1 MNKSFHSV
9 WNASKQA
16 YVAAAETVSAKGKP
30 SSGVKLAAALTGLM
44 GGLLA
49 NGACAQ
55 TAPPPT
61 ALPTGGQVSAGQARI
76 GQSGANLVINQ
87 SSDRAAINWQTFNV
101 GKDAHVQFNQPSAA
115 SVTLNRVLS
124 NDPSQIFGQ
133 ISANG
138 QVILT
143 NPSGVFFGKNARV
156 DVGGLVATTHGMSD
170 ADFMAG
176 KNRFDRN
183 GSTASVVNEGE
194 LKAALGGYIALL
206 APEVRNQGAVIAHMG
221 TVAMAAGEAFDLKFD
236 SNNRLTS
243 LRVTP
248 SQIQA
253 LVDNRLAVQAPGGLV
268 IISAQSIDRLVGGVV
283 KNSGTVEATGLQQ
296 QGGRIVL
303 SGSTRVQNAGTLD
316 ASSAEAAGKGGSISL
331 QGDNIELQ
339 SSSRISAT
347 GPAGGGTVLVGGNW
361 QGSADPLLQATA
373 QPTAAATTVSMA
385 SGASID
391 ASATHNGDGGMVV
404 LWSDVKAEG
413 SETDFAGQIRAQGGA
428 NSGQGGRVET
438 SGHTL
443 RVAETAGVNTLAP
456 KGNAGQWLLDPID
469 FTISAGSGGQ
479 STSGIGATTLA
490 DNLLTTNVAIATD
503 ASTAGNGDITVAA
516 AVTQAAANS
525 LTLTA
530 HRDINVNAAMSIG
543 GGITLNAGG
552 SIVLSDNL
560 SSTATGNVT
569 FNAATV
575 TGSGN
580 IALASGREL
589 SVTQSGNSTYSGI
602 VSGTSSTLTKLGAGT
617 LTLTGANSYSG
628 VTTISAGTLQVGDGG
643 TSGTLGSGAVTN
655 DSALTFNRSDDL
667 TVANGKAVAN
677 VISGTGTLT
686 KLGAGTLTLSGVSSY
701 TGTTTISAG
710 ALRLGAAGNGT
721 NSPLGTVAGGTVV
734 ASGGTLDLFGFSLST
749 AEPLSITGSGNGG
762 TGRNGA
768 LVNFSGTSVT
778 YSGLLSLGGN
788 ATIHPYSG
796 SINLSNTG
804 TITGSGHTLTLSGQ
818 SINNQLAGILALG
831 SGGVRTDF
839 NGLTYAWTLSGANT
853 YTGPTTLNGGTLK
866 TTHSS
871 ALGNGSAVT
880 ISLNSSALLD
890 ISGSNLSIGSLASS
904 ASGSSS
910 VVALGSNSLTIGTNN
925 TSTTFAGV
933 ISGAGGVTKVGTGT
947 LTLTEA
953 NSYTGSTTISAGTL
967 QVGAGFTTG
976 TLGSGAVTNDS
987 ALIFN
992 RSNDLTVAS
1001 VISGT
1006 GTLTKL
1012 GAGTLTLSGV
1022 SSYTGTTTISAG
1034 ALRLGAAGNGTNSP
1048 LGTVAGGTV
1057 VASGGTLDLFGFSL
1071 STAEPLSITGSGDGG
1086 TGRNGA
1092 LVNFSGTSVTYS
1104 GLLSL
1109 GGNATIFPSSGS
1121 INLSNTGTIT
1131 GSGHTLTLSGQSINN
1146 QLAGILALGSGGV
1159 TTPYIGSSYAWT
1171 LSGANTYTGP
1181 TRISGGTLKTTHS
1194 SALGNG
1200 SDVTINLDPFA
1211 LASLDISGSN
1221 LTIGSL
1227 ASSNAGGG
1235 NVVALGS
1242 NSLTIGT
1249 NNTSTT
1255 FAGVISGA
1263 GGVTKV
1269 GTGTLTLVG
1278 ASTFAGSTTVSEGT
1292 LQVGF
1297 GGNTGTLGSGSV
1309 TNNSALIFNRLNNLV
1324 VANVISGSGSLT
1336 KLGAGTLTLSGA
1348 NSYAGTTTISAGV
1361 LRLGAAGDGTNS
1373 PLGTI
1378 AAGTVVANGAT
1389 LDLNGY
1395 SLSTAEPLSIS
1406 GSGAVGEGGAL
1417 VNSSF
1422 TTSVTY
1428 SGLLSLGGNASIY
1441 DRGGSIDLSNTGTV
1455 TGLGRTLTLSGQA
1468 TDNRLA
1474 GILNLGSG
1482 GLISASGGYSQVWT
1496 LSGANT
1502 YTGPTAID
1510 GGTLKTTHSSAL
1522 GIGSAVTFLSNGN
1535 GVLDISGGDLTIG
1548 SLATTG
1554 SRNISLG
1561 SNTLT
1566 IGTNNTST
1574 TFAGV
1579 ISGAG
1584 GVTKVGT
1591 GTLTLSGTNTFTG
1604 STTVSAGTLALGN
1617 AAALGTTAAGTTV
1630 ASGATLDVGGSVVGA
1645 EALTINGG
1653 TLAASTG
1660 TSSLSGTVLLGAD
1673 STVNVAGTE
1682 LTVSGV
1688 VSGTGFGFTKTGT
1701 GRLVLSGSNTYTG
1714 VTTITAGTLQ
1724 VGSGSTTGTL
1734 GSGAVTNNAALS
1746 FNRSDNLTAAN
1757 AISGSGTLTK
1767 LGAGTLTLTGT
1778 NNYSGTTTITAGT
1791 LQAGDGGT
1799 TGTLGSGAVTNNA
1812 ALSFNR
1818 SDNLTAANAISGTGT
1833 LTKLG
1838 AGTLTLTG
1846 ANSYAGATTITAG
1859 TLQVGSGSTTGT
1871 LGSGAVTNNAA
1882 LRFNRSDD
1890 LTAANAISGTGTG
1903 TLTKLGAGTLTLTGT
1918 NDYSGTTT
1926 ITTGT
1931 LQVGSGSTTGTLG
1944 SGAVTNNAALR
1955 FNRSDNLTAA
1965 NAISGNGTL
1974 TKLGAGTLTLSGVS
1988 SYTGATTITSGGL
2001 VFSNDTRPSTTGFS
2015 GAGQLTIEPS
2025 TSFSAAFNSGSYTYA
2040 TTLTGLTLGKSGN
2053 TSDINVSSA
2062 ISVAGPVTVS
2072 SAGLITLSAGI
2083 TSAASSGTGISL
2095 TGQKINQN
2103 GNGVVV
2109 QTAGANISYT
2119 ATNVAQTSSGDT
2131 GIRVVGTDQNS
2142 TPASINAGGGNI
2154 SLNASFASTG
2164 VGGGADYAIRLSTAD
2179 LVTSGS
2185 GSITLTGNAS
2195 NVLTSSTP
2203 YGVDLYNS
2211 RLIAGSGGLS
2221 VNYSGNLTSTTSYGI
2236 FITAGNRASQ
2246 LLAPSGHISLID
2258 QTSSGRTTGFHYSI
2272 YFAPTSLRPN
2282 IGAAAGSAVTA
2293 SSANLTIQ
2301 GDRLAVLDAPIVNT
2315 TGAIVVEPVQSSFAG
2330 VLYTSSVSST
2340 STPSSVRWGKAGNT
2354 SNIIVNTALNA
2365 GGPISLYGGDL
2376 TLQAG
2381 VSTPSGTL
2389 TLQAT
2394 NSITHTA
2401 SGFVS
2406 ANSLLLGGG
2415 NVTLTHTSNNI
2426 TTLAGTGV
2434 GNLTFF
2440 NSGGMTIGTVGIT
2453 SGITAA
2459 GTGTISVATNA
2470 GNLTLASN
2478 LSTNNTTSNA
2488 ILINAG
2494 RLTEDGTSTGGDLIV
2509 SGSPVLTVGS
2519 GGTIRLMTGSLSG
2532 STGLESLVGS
2542 GSGRFRYNSDEI
2554 DTRYTTALTA
2564 NVVNAIYR
2572 EQPAVTVAGTSNVT
2586 ITYGDSLTLSG
2597 TATGTVNGDT
2607 LTMTVANPQLSTAG
2621 LLRYSANPYSASSN
2635 LGALGYNVSGLS
2647 STVRVNPKALT
2658 VSGLSSAN
2666 KTYNGLTTATVSGT
2680 AALQSIAAASGVNSD
2695 GRRITGDTVSVS
2707 GTASGSFNS
2716 KDVATAT
2723 TVTFTGL
2730 SLSGA
2735 DSANYTLTPASASYS
2750 ITPKALSITTPSI
2763 ASKVYN
2769 GSTAVGALTVGTLS
2783 GLVTGETLTV
2793 TGSAAALSSAN
2804 AGSYTT
2810 TVSYALGDGTG
2821 LASNYSL
2828 ANSTN
2833 VASSIARAILTVRAN
2848 DDAKFVAQTT
2858 DTVNFAGVSYSGF
2871 INGDTASVLSGTP
2884 TVTRSNTASTADTY
2898 IGVLQPG
2905 GLTVGNYQYNY
2916 VNGDFTIVG
2925 SNQMLVRVNNAST
2938 TYGTAATYGLTSAA
2952 YYNGAAVVTLGSGV
2966 GSITALGNNR
2976 FTVNDGAGGSATFT
2990 VVPSGSQITS
3000 SAGQLKA
3007 GSYQLQASNVTTAN
3021 AANFSNNL
3029 VMVGSQEVATKVVT
3043 ASIAAAPSA
3052 KVYDGNT
3059 SMASVVPLNL
3069 SGLVASDVVTA
3080 NGVGSYA
3087 SRNAGTSLA
3096 YTVDNLALAGTDAAN
3111 YHLLAGATVNGANG
3125 TITAKA
3131 ITLNPQS
3138 TSKTYAGASTFTA
3151 NSADLTAMSA
3161 LLGVSGDTVSAATL
3175 AFADKN
3181 VGNNK
3186 TLTVSGVTIAD
3197 GNGGNNYTVTLGSN
3211 STSAIT
3217 RLNSVTWQGGTS
3229 GNWFDP
3235 ANWVGG
3241 AVPDLAN
3248 VANVVIPS
3256 GVTVSFGSTVVAP
3269 AQSGAVSID
3278 GLTGAGG
3285 NLSQTAGTL
3294 NVGAGG
3300 ITLGNL
3306 TQSAGTMVNTG
3317 STTLDAL
3324 TQSGGSFAGTGNM
3337 TTASF
3342 AQTGGSTS
3350 LLANLSVTQDFNQGS
3365 LGNVSVGGNATITDT
3380 VGGLQLGN
3388 LTSTGTLSVSS
3399 TDGAITQASGTVLT
3413 AQNTSSF
3420 TATQGGQ
3427 PAAITL
3433 GNAGNDFVGAV
3444 SLSGS
3449 NVSIVDMNAL
3459 TLGTVNTAGNLTLNS
3474 NGALNLGTSTVT
3486 GNLLVTSGN
3495 GAITQ
3500 TGPLAVTGTSGLN
3513 AGTGSITL
3521 SVVSNNFGG
3530 PVTTGGN
3537 TINILGTNAPAPNAP
3552 PPSPPPSVDPAAEA
3566 AALAAAEK
3574 AAAEK
3579 AAAEKAA
3586 AEKAAAEKAAA
3597 EKAAAEKAAAEKAAA
3612 EKAAAEKA
3620 AAEKAAAEKAAA
3632 EKAAAEK
3639 AAAEK
3644 AAAEKAAAE
3653 KAAAEKAAAEKAAV
3667 EKAAAEKLEQERIR
3681 TGNVNLVT
3689 DSLLSQVASSTQF
3702 SRVSL
3707 PNPTSIPPLVLG
3719 GATSSIASGGSA
3731 ASGGSIAASGTGN
3744 SSGITIDVKGA
3755 QQQGALTMVAVSL
3768 PKGASTVGT
3777 GFSFVLPD
3785 SVRATASEGVSV
3797 EATQVDGNALPAW
3810 LKFDRANLRFEAIA
3824 VPDGAFPMQLA
3835 LSMGGQRLVLVISER
3850 TE

>member
-1 MNKSFHSV
+1 MVIH
-9 WNASKQA
+9 
-16 YVAAAETVSAKGKP
+16 
-30 SSGVKLAAALTGLM
+30 
-44 GGLLA
+44 
-49 NGACAQ
+49 
-55 TAPPPT
+55 
-61 ALPTGGQVSAGQARI
+61 
-76 GQSGANLVINQ
+76 QST
-87 SSDRAAINWQTFNV
+87 DRAAINWQSFNV
-101 GKDAHVQFNQPSAA
+101 GKDAHVQFQQPSAA
-115 SVTLNRVLS
+115 SVTLNRVMS
-124 NDPSQIFGQ
+124 ADPSQIFGQ
-133 ISANG
+133 ITANG
-138 QVILT
+138 QVVLS
-143 NPSGVFFGKNARV
+143 NPAGVYFGKDARV
-156 DVGGLVATTHGMSD
+156 DVGGIVATTHGMSD

-176 KNRFDRN
+176 KNRFERN
-183 GSTASVVNEGE
+183 GSSGKVVNEGE
-194 LKAALGGYIALL
+194 IKAALGGYIALL
-206 APEVRNQGAVIAHMG
+206 APEVRNQGAVIAQMG
-221 TVAMAAGEAFDLKFD
+221 TVALAAGEAFDLKFD

-243 LRVTP
+243 LRVEA

-268 IISAQSIDRLVGGVV
+268 IISAQSLDRLVGGVV
-283 KNSGTVEATGLQQ
+283 NNSGAIEATGLQQ
-296 QGGRIVL
+296 QGGRMVL
-303 SGSTRVQNAGTLD
+303 SGSARVQNAGTLD
-316 ASSAEAAGKGGSISL
+316 ASSAAGKGGSISL
-331 QGDNIELQ
+331 QGDSIDLQ

-385 SGASID
+385 SGATID
-391 ASATHNGDGGMVV
+391 ASATQNGDGGTVV
-404 LWSDVKAEG
+404 LWSDIKKDGG
-413 SETDFAGQIRAQGGA
+413 STAFAGQIQAQGGA
-428 NSGQGGRVET
+428 NSGQGGHVET

-469 FTISAGSGGQ
+469 FTISAGSGAQ
-479 STSGIGATTLA
+479 TTSGIGATTLA
-490 DNLLTTNVAIATD
+490 NNLLTTNVDIATD
-503 ASTAGNGDITVAA
+503 ASTAGNGDIIVDA

-530 HRDINVNAAMSIG
+530 HGNIAVNAAISIG
-543 GGITLNAGG
+543 
-552 SIVLSDNL
+552 
-560 SSTATGNVT
+560 GNVT

-575 TGSGN
+575 TGSGG
-580 IALASGREL
+580 IALANSRAL

-602 VSGTSSTLTKLGAGT
+602 VSGTGSTLTKLGAGT
-617 LTLTGANSYSG
+617 LTLTGTNSYSG

-643 TSGTLGSGAVTN
+643 TTGTLGSGAVTN
-655 DSALTFNRSDDL
+655 HEALTINRSDGL
-667 TVANGKAVAN
+667 LMAN
-677 VISGTGTLT
+677 VISGSGSLT
-686 KLGAGTLTLSGVSSY
+686 KLGAGTLILSGASSY
-701 TGTTTISAG
+701 TGTTTVRAG
-710 ALRLGAAGNGT
+710 AVRLAAAGDGT

-734 ASGGTLDLFGFSLST
+734 ESGATLDLYGYSLST
-749 AEPLSITGSGNGG
+749 AEPLSITGSGDGG
-762 TGRNGA
+762 PGRNGA
-768 LVNFSGTSVT
+768 LVNYVGPSVT

-796 SINLSNTG
+796 SINLSNINP
-804 TITGSGHTLTLSGQ
+804 ITGSGHTLTLTGQ

-831 SGGVRTDF
+831 SGGVTTNY
-839 NGLTYAWTLSGANT
+839 NGSTYAWTLSGANT

-880 ISLNSSALLD
+880 ISLNTSALLD
-890 ISGSNLSIGSLASS
+890 ISGGALTIGSLASS
-904 ASGSSS
+904 SSGLSS
-910 VVALGSNSLTIGTNN
+910 VVALGSNTLTIGSNN
-925 TSTTFAGV
+925 TSTAFAGV

-947 LTLTEA
+947 LTLSGA

-967 QVGAGFTTG
+967 QVGAG
-976 TLGSGAVTNDS
+976 
-987 ALIFN
+987 N
-992 RSNDLTVAS
+992 RSNA
-1001 VISGT
+1001 
-1006 GTLTKL
+1006 
-1012 GAGTLTLSGV
+1012 LSM
-1022 SSYTGTTTISAG
+1022 
-1034 ALRLGAAGNGTNSP
+1034 
-1048 LGTVAGGTV
+1048 
-1057 VASGGTLDLFGFSL
+1057 
-1071 STAEPLSITGSGDGG
+1071 
-1086 TGRNGA
+1086 
-1092 LVNFSGTSVTYS
+1092 
-1104 GLLSL
+1104 
-1109 GGNATIFPSSGS
+1109 
-1121 INLSNTGTIT
+1121 
-1131 GSGHTLTLSGQSINN
+1131 
-1146 QLAGILALGSGGV
+1146 
-1159 TTPYIGSSYAWT
+1159 
-1171 LSGANTYTGP
+1171 
-1181 TRISGGTLKTTHS
+1181 
-1194 SALGNG
+1194 
-1200 SDVTINLDPFA
+1200 
-1211 LASLDISGSN
+1211 
-1221 LTIGSL
+1221 
-1227 ASSNAGGG
+1227 
-1235 NVVALGS
+1235 
-1242 NSLTIGT
+1242 
-1249 NNTSTT
+1249 
-1255 FAGVISGA
+1255 
-1263 GGVTKV
+1263 
-1269 GTGTLTLVG
+1269 
-1278 ASTFAGSTTVSEGT
+1278 
-1292 LQVGF
+1292 
-1297 GGNTGTLGSGSV
+1297 
-1309 TNNSALIFNRLNNLV
+1309 
-1324 VANVISGSGSLT
+1324 ANVISGSGSLT

-1348 NSYAGTTTISAGV
+1348 NSYSGTTTISAGA

-1373 PLGTI
+1373 PLGTV
-1378 AAGTVVANGAT
+1378 AAGTVVASGGT
-1389 LDLNGY
+1389 LDLNGF
-1395 SLSTAEPLSIS
+1395 SLSTAEPLSITGA
-1406 GSGAVGEGGAL
+1406 GSGAVGQVGAL
-1417 VNSSF
+1417 VNATS
-1422 TTSVTY
+1422 TSVTY
-1428 SGLLSLGGNASIY
+1428 SGLLSLGGSATIHPY
-1441 DRGGSIDLSNTGTV
+1441 GGSINLSNTGTI
-1455 TGLGRTLTLSGQA
+1455 TGSGHTLTLNGQSI
-1468 TDNRLA
+1468 NNQLA
-1474 GILNLGSG
+1474 GILALGSG
-1482 GLISASGGYSQVWT
+1482 GVTTPFTGSTYAWT

-1502 YTGPTAID
+1502 YTGPTTID
-1510 GGTLKTTHSSAL
+1510 AGTLKTTHSSAL
-1522 GIGSAVTFLSNGN
+1522 GIGSAVTLASNN
-1535 GVLDISGGDLTIG
+1535 SAVLDISGSNLTIG
-1548 SLATTG
+1548 SLASLPG
-1554 SRNISLG
+1554 ANSVVLG

-1604 STTVSAGTLALGN
+1604 STTVSAGTLVRGN
-1617 AAALGTTAAGTTV
+1617 AAALGTTDAGTTV
-1630 ASGATLDVGGSVVGA
+1630 ASGATLNVGGFVVGGA

-1660 TSSLSGTVLLGAD
+1660 TISLSGTVLLGAD
-1673 STVNVAGTE
+1673 STVNVGGTE
-1682 LTVSGV
+1682 LTLSGV

-1701 GRLVLSGSNTYTG
+1701 GRLVLSGNNTYTG
-1714 VTTITAGTLQ
+1714 TTTISAGTLRLGAAGDATNTPLGTAAAGTL
-1724 VGSGSTTGTL
+1724 VASGATLDLNGFTLGTAEALTINGTGLSSAGALTNSSATAASYSGLLSLGSNSTIKASNGDIVLSNTGTITGSG
-1734 GSGAVTNNAALS
+1734 
-1746 FNRSDNLTAAN
+1746 FNLTLD
-1757 AISGSGTLTK
+1757 GTSTASSLASIVGTGAGALTK
-1767 LGAGTLTLTGT
+1767 SGAGTWTLTG
-1778 NNYSGTTTITAGT
+1778 
-1791 LQAGDGGT
+1791 
-1799 TGTLGSGAVTNNA
+1799 
-1812 ALSFNR
+1812 
-1818 SDNLTAANAISGTGT
+1818 DNTYT
-1833 LTKLG
+1833 
-1838 AGTLTLTG
+1838 
-1846 ANSYAGATTITAG
+1846 GATTITAG

-1871 LGSGAVTNNAA
+1871 LGSGAVVNDAA
-1882 LRFNRSDD
+1882 LTFNRSDN
-1890 LTAANAISGTGTG
+1890 LTVANAISGSG
-1903 TLTKLGAGTLTLTGT
+1903 TLTQLGAGTLTLTAT
-1918 NDYSGTTT
+1918 NSYSGVTT
-1926 ITTGT
+1926 ISAGT

-1965 NAISGNGTL
+1965 NAISGNGSLTKQGTGMLILTGANTYTGTTTISAGTLRVGDGGTTGTLGSGAVTNNVALSFNRSDNLTVANNISGNGSL

-1988 SYTGATTITSGGL
+1988 SYIGATTITSGGL
-2001 VFSNDTRPSTTGFS
+2001 VFSNDTRPSTTGFT

-2025 TSFSAAFNSGSYTYA
+2025 TSFSAAFSSGSYTYA
-2040 TTLTGLTLGKSGN
+2040 NTLTGLTLGKSGN
-2053 TSDINVSSA
+2053 TSDITVGSA
-2062 ISVAGPVTVS
+2062 ISVAGPVTVA

-2083 TSAASSGTGISL
+2083 TSAATSGTGISL

-2154 SLNASFASTG
+2154 NLNASFASTG

-2203 YGVDLYNS
+2203 YGVGLDNS

-2221 VNYSGNLTSTTSYGI
+2221 VNYSGNVTSTTSYGI

-2246 LLAPSGHISLID
+2246 LLAPSGDISLID
-2258 QTSSGRTTGFHYSI
+2258 QTSSGRTTGYHYSH
-2272 YFAPTSLRPN
+2272 YFAATTLRPN
-2282 IGAAAGSAVTA
+2282 IGAAAASAVTT

-2301 GDRLAVLDAPIVNT
+2301 GDTSGILGAPIVNT
-2315 TGAIVVEPVQSSFAG
+2315 TGAFVVEPVRPSFTG
-2330 VLYTSSVSST
+2330 VLYTSQFSNI

-2365 GGPISLYGGDL
+2365 AGSISLYGGDL
-2376 TLQAG
+2376 TLQAALQAG
-2381 VSTPSGTL
+2381 LSTPSSTL

-2394 NSITHTA
+2394 NSITHNTT
-2401 SGFVS
+2401 GFVS
-2406 ANSLLLGGG
+2406 APSLLLGGG

-2426 TTLAGTGV
+2426 TTLAASSV

-2440 NSGGMTIGTVGIT
+2440 NSGGMTIGTVGAT
-2453 SGITAA
+2453 SGVS
-2459 GTGTISVATNA
+2459 GTGTISLATNA

-2478 LSTNNTTSNA
+2478 LSTTNATSNA

-2494 RLTEDGTSTGGDLIV
+2494 RLTLAGTNTDGDLIV
-2509 SGSPVLTVGS
+2509 SGSPVLTAGT

-2532 STGLESLVGS
+2532 STGLESLVGT
-2542 GSGRFRYNSDEI
+2542 GSGRFRYNSDETT
-2554 DTRYTTALTA
+2554 TRYTTALSA

-2572 EQPAVTVAGTSNVT
+2572 EQPAVSVTGSSNVT

-2597 TATGTVNGDT
+2597 NATGTVNGDT

-2621 LLRYSANPYSASSN
+2621 LLRYSATPYSASSN

-2647 STVRVNPKALT
+2647 STVTVNRKALT
-2658 VSGLSSAN
+2658 LSGLSSAN
-2666 KTYNGLTTATVSGT
+2666 KTYDGLTTATVSGT
-2680 AALQSIAAASGVNSD
+2680 AALQSAIAAASGVSSD
-2695 GRRITGDTVSVS
+2695 GRRITGDTVSVT
-2707 GTASGSFNS
+2707 GTATGTFNS
-2716 KDVATAT
+2716 KDVASAT
-2723 TVTFTGL
+2723 TVSFSGL

-2750 ITPKALSITTPSI
+2750 ITPKALSITSPSI

-2769 GSTAVGALTVGTLS
+2769 GSTAAGAVTVGTLS
-2783 GLVTGETLTV
+2783 GLVTGETVTA
-2793 TGSAAALSSAN
+2793 TGSATALSSAN
-2804 AGSYTT
+2804 AASYTT
-2810 TVSYALGDGTG
+2810 TVSYTLGNGTG

-2833 VASSIARAILTVRAN
+2833 VAATIGRSTLTVRAN
-2848 DDAKFVAQTT
+2848 DDAKFLTQA
-2858 DTVNFAGVSYSGF
+2858 DTANFAGVSYTGF
-2871 INGDTASVLSGTP
+2871 VNGETASVLSGTP

-3029 VMVGSQEVATKVVT
+3029 VMVGSQEVATKAVT

-3069 SGLVASDVVTA
+3069 SGLEASDIVSVS
-3080 NGVGSYA
+3080 GVGTYA
-3087 SRNAGTSLA
+3087 SRNAGTGLA
-3096 YTVDNLALAGTDAAN
+3096 YTVNNLNLAGTDAAN
-3111 YHLLAGATVNGANG
+3111 YHLLAGATVNGTNG

-3131 ITLNPQS
+3131 ITLNPQVV
-3138 TSKTYAGASTFTA
+3138 TKTYDGASTYTA
-3151 NSADLTAMSA
+3151 NSTDLTAMSA

-3186 TLTVSGVTIAD
+3186 TLTASSVTIAD
-3197 GNGGNNYTVTLGSN
+3197 GNGGNNYTLTLGSN
-3211 STSAIT
+3211 SASSIT
-3217 RLNSVTWQGGTS
+3217 RLNSVTWVGGTT

-3235 ANWVGG
+3235 TNWAGG

-3294 NVGAGG
+3294 SVGAGG
-3300 ITLGNL
+3300 ITLGSL
-3306 TQSAGTMVNTG
+3306 TQSAGSTMANSG
-3317 STTLDAL
+3317 STTLDTF
-3324 TQSGGSFAGTGNM
+3324 TQSGGSFTGTGNM
-3337 TTASF
+3337 TAGSF

-3365 LGNVSVGGNATITDT
+3365 SGNVSVGGNATITDT
-3380 VGGLQLGN
+3380 AGGLQLGN
-3388 LTSTGTLSVSS
+3388 LTSTGSLSLSS
-3399 TDGAITQASGTVLT
+3399 TDGAITQASGTALT
-3413 AQNTSSF
+3413 AQSTSSF

-3427 PAAITL
+3427 PADITL
-3433 GNAGNDFVGAV
+3433 GNAGNDFAGAV

-3449 NVSIVDMNAL
+3449 NVSIVDVNAL

-3474 NGALNLGTSTVT
+3474 NGALNLGTSTVG
-3486 GNLLVTSGN
+3486 GNLVANSGN
-3495 GAITQ
+3495 GNITQ
-3500 TGPLAVTGTSGLN
+3500 TGALSVVGTTGLSAV
-3513 AGTGSITL
+3513 TGSITL
-3521 SVVSNNFGG
+3521 NSVNNNFGG
-3530 PVTTGGN
+3530 VVTTAAS
-3537 TINILGTNAPAPNAP
+3537 TTSILGTNAPAPNAP
-3552 PPSPPPSVDPAAEA
+3552 PPSPPPSVDPAAE
-3566 AALAAAEK
+3566 AAAEK

-3639 AAAEK
+3639 SAAEK

-3653 KAAAEKAAAEKAAV
+3653 KAAAEKAAAEKAAA
-3667 EKAAAEKLEQERIR
+3667 EKTAAEKLEQERIR
-3681 TGNVNLVT
+3681 ASDAKLVT
-3689 DSLLSQVASSTQF
+3689 DSLLSQVASSSQF
-3702 SRVSL
+3702 NRVNL
-3707 PNPTSIPPLVLG
+3707 PNPTSSAPLVLG
-3719 GATSSIASGGSA
+3719 GATSSITSGGSA
-3731 ASGGSIAASGTGN
+3731 ATGGTIAASGTAN
-3744 SSGITIDVKGA
+3744 SSGVTVDVKGSP
-3755 QQQGALTMVAVSL
+3755 QQDALTMVAVSL
-3768 PKGASTVGT
+3768 PKGAATMGT

-3785 SVRATASEGVSV
+3785 KVRATAGEGVSV
-3797 EATQVDGNALPAW
+3797 QATRFDGSALPAW
-3810 LKFDRANLRFEAIA
+3810 LKFDRANLRFEATA

-3835 LSMGGQRLVLVISER
+3835 LSIGGQRLVLAISER